1 MANVLVT
8 GGAGFIGSH
17 LATALI
23 ERGHH
28 VRVVDNLS
36 SGKRENLAHLAGRV
50 ELLEGDL
57 TDPSVCRRACDGVEI
72 IFHEAAVGSVPK
84 SISDPQPSHDSNV
97 NGTFQLLR
105 AAVDARARRD
115 IYAGSS
121 SAYGDSEVSPKHE
134 MLAPSPLSPYAVQ
147 KLTGELYCRAFSGCF
162 GLETITLRYFNV
174 FGERQDPKSL
184 YAAAIPAFVTSILR
198 GQPPMVYGD
207 GQQSRDFTYI
217 DNVVHGNLLA
227 MQVKQTSGDVVNLAC
242 GGQITINEVIAAI
255 NRVLGTNVPAQYA
268 DPRPGDVRHS
278 CADIRLAG
286 QFLGF
291 APKIGFEEGLRRA
304 IEYYKTLSR

>member
-84 SISDPQPSHDSNV
+84 SIS
-97 NGTFQLLR
+97 
-105 AAVDARARRD
+105 
-115 IYAGSS
+115 
-121 SAYGDSEVSPKHE
+121 
-134 MLAPSPLSPYAVQ
+134 
-147 KLTGELYCRAFSGCF
+147 
-162 GLETITLRYFNV
+162 
-174 FGERQDPKSL
+174 
-184 YAAAIPAFVTSILR
+184 
-198 GQPPMVYGD
+198 
-207 GQQSRDFTYI
+207 
-217 DNVVHGNLLA
+217 
-227 MQVKQTSGDVVNLAC
+227 
-242 GGQITINEVIAAI
+242 
-255 NRVLGTNVPAQYA
+255 
-268 DPRPGDVRHS
+268 
-278 CADIRLAG
+278 
-286 QFLGF
+286 
-291 APKIGFEEGLRRA
+291 
-304 IEYYKTLSR
+304 